1 MLIEKYLGEQE
12 SVISKALGLPEPK
25 VGGEYPSEKVARY
38 IKIIDNAIKAMAKK
52 EESDANDAIMEDLR
66 DKKSKWKNV
75 DKETKPTRTKLE
87 VPPDQEEEPPPQDQE
102 EEPPPQDQQRES
114 KIRNIFNL

>member
-12 SVISKALGLPEPK
+12 SVISKALSLPEPK

-52 EESDANDAIMEDLR
+52 EESDTNDAIMEDLR

-87 VPPDQEEEPPPQDQE
+87 VPPDQEEEPPPPPEE
-102 EEPPPQDQQRES
+102 EEPDQQKES
-114 KIRNIFNL
+114 RIRNIFNS